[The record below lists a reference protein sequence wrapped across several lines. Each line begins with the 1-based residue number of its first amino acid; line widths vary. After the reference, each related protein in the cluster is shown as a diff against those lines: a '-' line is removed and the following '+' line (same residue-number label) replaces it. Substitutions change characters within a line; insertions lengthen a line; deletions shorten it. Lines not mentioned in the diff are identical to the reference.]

1 MFLLS
6 RINVLIKKKLFLLA
20 FAISLLLICI
30 PASFPQD
37 DNRQDSQF
45 NILKETLTNYNFTVK
60 LEIPPYVN
68 RYGVRPYGLL
78 EGTTRTVWI
87 NPIVFELGNA
97 EATIVHEA
105 THAAQLCAGNNSEF
119 KLLNLDIV
127 PPKMTHPYFM
137 RYHNYRREIEAEAYT
152 VQVQPNK
159 LKIATEALK
168 NYCASSSVREIRF

>member
-1 MFLLS
+1 MVLLFS
-6 RINVLIKKKLFLLA
+6 KINTLIKKKFFLLVI
-20 FAISLLLICI
+20 AISLLLIGI
-30 PASFPQD
+30 PASLSQSSD
-37 DNRQDSQF
+37 RQNSQF
-45 NILKETLTNYNFTVK
+45 NVLKETLTNYNFIVK

-68 RYGVRPYGLL
+68 RYGIRPYGLL
-78 EGTTRTVWI
+78 EGKTKTVWI

-105 THAAQLCAGNNSEF
+105 THAAQLCAGNNLEL

-152 VQVQPNK
+152 VQVQINK
-159 LKIATEALK
+159 LKLATEALK
-168 NYCASSSVREIRF
+168 NYCSSSE